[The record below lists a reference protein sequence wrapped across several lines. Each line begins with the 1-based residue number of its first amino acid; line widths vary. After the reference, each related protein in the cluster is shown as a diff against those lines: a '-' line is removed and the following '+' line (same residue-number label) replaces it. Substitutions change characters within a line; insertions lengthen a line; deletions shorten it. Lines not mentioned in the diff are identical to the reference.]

1 MDVYA
6 LIKPFVDIC
15 LLNIKPQDLP
25 ASSRLLLITLLAYYL
40 VGIALSM
47 PVYGFA
53 MSTMEAALEV
63 FMLVAYTRI
72 VLTLNAHGVRYHQ
85 TLTAL
90 AGAGAVLG
98 LVALPLSYSVLQPVT
113 AYGSANALTVFAYL
127 LLMGWLLIVYG
138 HIFRHALSSG
148 LGLGMLVGLG
158 YIVLST
164 LAIESLFR
172 PLLAS

>member
-1 MDVYA
+1 MYA

-25 ASSRLLLITLLAYYL
+25 ASWRLLRLTLAVYYL
-40 VGIALSM
+40 VGIALSV
-47 PVYGFA
+47 PVYGFLV
-53 MSTMEAALEV
+53 STLEAALEV
-63 FMLVAYTRI
+63 FMLVAYTHL
-72 VLTLNAHGVRYHQ
+72 VLWLGARRARFPQ

-98 LVALPLSYSVLQPVT
+98 LVALPLSYSVFQSVS
-113 AYGSANALTVFAYL
+113 ANGSANALTVFAYL

-138 HIFRHALSSG
+138 HIYRHALSSG
-148 LGLGMLVGLG
+148 LGLGMLVSFG

-164 LAIESLFR
+164 LAIESLFS
-172 PLLAS
+172 PLHGV